1 VQDTRS
7 RFRTMGVSFV
17 GFDFLDFLT
26 LIAKDKRYDSDF
38 LPKKKKKKRV
48 KNLECLIN
56 FDVRSMGSSKIKG
69 KKLGV

>member
-38 LPKKKKKKRV
+38 LPKKKKKK
-48 KNLECLIN
+48 
-56 FDVRSMGSSKIKG
+56 KG
-69 KKLGV
+69 QEFRIFVLF